1 MVQEEKQKNELSENA
16 GAVTGADH
24 GTPVQGE
31 NNPQLPISSNAE
43 QGEHRCNFEESS
55 YDKCEEGESDDKIL
69 TSIEEIE
76 KSFEWKA
83 EFAAGSVVF
92 GKRWKVTVYRAKT
105 IKYPKGVFLVEFKYL
120 KFDQPSQ
127 SYVLHE
133 LYEGNEKKIPEILSA
148 LFEFGGYLSRK
159 QLEEMISYAKKLA
172 QTDYVKQITSAE
184 FEALLG
190 GALGQENAQSNL
202 EILEEELLLDL
213 SEIAKLSERNY
224 SEEAHKAIV
233 LDTPDYPPGLVAV
246 HPHTVDA
253 AFIWNDDSNQ
263 PSRVGY
269 IAKTNP
275 KRSEILTTWQEFAI
289 LKVFSKSEKKR
300 NGDRIKGIPSEYSTK
315 RFYILEIPKVYEA
328 VKGGVNND

>member
-1 MVQEEKQKNELSENA
+1 MAQEEKQKNELSENA

-43 QGEHRCNFEESS
+43 QGEHRSNFEESS

-83 EFAAGSVVF
+83 EFTAGSIVF
-92 GKRWKVTVYRAKT
+92 GKRWKVTVYWAKT
-105 IKYPKGVFLVEFKYL
+105 IRYPKGAYLVEFKYL
-120 KFDQPSQ
+120 KFVQSSQ

-148 LFEFGGYLSRK
+148 LCEFGGYLSRK

-172 QTDYVKQITSAE
+172 LTDYVRQITSAE
-184 FEALLG
+184 FESLLG
-190 GALGQENAQSNL
+190 GALDQDAAYKNL
-202 EILEEELLLDL
+202 GKLEEELFIDL
-213 SEIAKLSERNY
+213 SEIARLSEGNY

-233 LDTPDYPPGLVAV
+233 LDTPDYPRGLVAV

-253 AFIWNDDSNQ
+253 VFTWNEDSDQ

-269 IAKTNP
+269 NAKTDPERN
-275 KRSEILTTWQEFAI
+275 EILYTWKKFGL
-289 LKVFSKSEKKR
+289 LKIFTKSNDDR
-300 NGDRIKGIPSEYSTK
+300 NNDKIKGIPQAYKHK

-328 VKGGVNND
+328 VVGGVNND